1 MTLQRFDYL
10 GTGCF
15 PPEPFRFAGRSFTGS
30 AVLGLRRTY
39 GECRL
44 RNACVALDTLPYDE
58 NLRAIANWCH
68 EDDNAALY

>member
-30 AVLGLRRTY
+30 AVLGLRRSY
-39 GECRL
+39 GADRL
-44 RNACVALDTLPYDE
+44 FNACVALDVLPYND
-58 NLRAIANWCH
+58 NLKAIAAWCH
-68 EDDNAALY
+68 EDDNVLF